1 VFQFPFQLMD
11 VAAWRR
17 EMRARLID
25 ARLGISAEEH
35 ERSSR
40 AIVNRVDGILGPI
53 PPQTISAYWP
63 FKGEVDLRPLMG
75 RLQAMGWITSLPSV
89 VRRRSPLEF
98 LEWRD
103 GMEMD
108 LGPYDI
114 PVPRNRKVVR
124 PDVVIA
130 PLVAFDRNNYRLGY
144 GSGFFDITLA
154 ALQPPPLTIGVGFEI
169 SGVETIHP
177 LPTDIPL
184 NLIVTEAGVWKPGRL
199 E

>member
-1 VFQFPFQLMD
+1 MD

-35 ERSSR
+35 ERFSQT
-40 AIVNRVDGILGPI
+40 IENRIEGILGSL
-53 PPQTISAYWP
+53 PPQILSAYWP
-63 FKGEVDLRPLMG
+63 FKAEVDLRPLMG
-75 RLQAMGWITSLPSV
+75 RLQDTGWITALPSV

-98 LEWRD
+98 LEWTE

-114 PVPRNRKVVR
+114 PVPRNRKIVR
-124 PDVVIA
+124 PTVVIA

-154 ALQPPPLTIGVGFEI
+154 ALEPPPLTIGVGFEI

-184 NLIVTEAGVWKPGRL
+184 NLIVTEAGVWKPGRA

>member
-1 VFQFPFQLMD
+1 MD

-25 ARLGISAEEH
+25 ARVEIPAEDH
-35 ERSSR
+35 ERFSR
-40 AIVNRVDGILGPI
+40 AIENRIEGILGSL
-53 PPQTISAYWP
+53 PPQTLSAYWP

-75 RLQAMGWITSLPSV
+75 RLQARGWVTALPAV

-98 LEWRD
+98 LEWTD
-103 GMEMD
+103 GMKMD

-114 PVPRNRKVVR
+114 PVPHDRKIVR
-124 PDVVIA
+124 PSVVIA

-169 SGVETIHP
+169 CGVETIHP

-184 NLIVTEAGVWKPGRL
+184 NLIVTESGVWKPGRV

>member
-1 VFQFPFQLMD
+1 MD

-25 ARLGISAEEH
+25 ARLEISPEEH
-35 ERSSR
+35 ERFSR
-40 AIVNRVDGILGPI
+40 TIENRIEGILDSL
-53 PPQTISAYWP
+53 PPQILSAYWP
-63 FKGEVDLRPLMG
+63 FKGEVDLRPLMR
-75 RLQAMGWITSLPSV
+75 RLQAKGWVTAVPSV

-98 LEWRD
+98 LEWAD

-114 PVPRNRKVVR
+114 PVPRDRKVVR
-124 PDVVIA
+124 PTVVIA

-169 SGVETIHP
+169 TGVETIHP

-184 NLIVTEAGVWKPGRL
+184 NLIVTEAGVWKPGRKITTSTPPIH
-199 E
+199 

>member
-1 VFQFPFQLMD
+1 MD

-25 ARLGISAEEH
+25 ARLGISAEDH
-35 ERSSR
+35 ERFSR
-40 AIVNRVDGILGPI
+40 AIENRIEGILDSL
-53 PPQTISAYWP
+53 PPQTLSAYWP

-75 RLQAMGWITSLPSV
+75 R
-89 VRRRSPLEF
+89 RRSPLEF
-98 LEWRD
+98 LEWTD

-124 PDVVIA
+124 PNVVIA
-130 PLVAFDRNNYRLGY
+130 PLVAFDRKNYRLGY

-154 ALQPPPLTIGVGFEI
+154 ELQPPPLTIGVGFEI
-169 SGVETIHP
+169 AAVETIHP

-184 NLIVTEAGVWKPGRL
+184 NLIVTEAGAWKPGRV

>member
-1 VFQFPFQLMD
+1 MD

-17 EMRARLID
+17 EMRSRLID

-40 AIVNRVDGILGPI
+40 AIVKYLEGILDSL
-53 PPQTISAYWP
+53 PPQTLSAYWP
-63 FKGEVDLRPLMG
+63 FKAEVDLRPLME
-75 RLQAMGWITSLPSV
+75 RLQLEGWVTALPSV
-89 VRRRSPLEF
+89 VSRRSPLEF
-98 LEWRD
+98 LQWTP

-114 PVPRNRKVVR
+114 PVPRNRKIVR
-124 PDVVIA
+124 PNIVIA

-154 ALQPPPLTIGVGFEI
+154 ALQPPPLTIGVGFEL
-169 SGVETIHP
+169 SSLETIHP

-184 NLIVTEAGVWKPGRL
+184 NLVVTEAGVWKPGRP

>member
-1 VFQFPFQLMD
+1 MD

-17 EMRARLID
+17 EMRSRLID

-40 AIVNRVDGILGPI
+40 AIVNYLEGILDSL
-53 PPQTISAYWP
+53 PPQTLSAYWP
-63 FKGEVDLRPLMG
+63 FKAEVDLRPLME
-75 RLQAMGWITSLPSV
+75 RLQLEGWVTALPSV

-98 LEWRD
+98 LQWTP

-114 PVPRNRKVVR
+114 PVPRNRKIVR
-124 PDVVIA
+124 PNIVIA

-169 SGVETIHP
+169 SSLETIHP

-184 NLIVTEAGVWKPGRL
+184 NLVVTEAGVWKPGRP